1 MPSTPPAG
9 PGLTQLTTEAA
20 RPGLEDLDLQPTPI
34 VVSELLQ
41 PLSRLPAMFAAA
53 EPTISL
59 LVDRIVDRMRRGGR
73 LIIAGAGTS
82 GQLARNEAMECVPTF
97 GLEPGRVIAL
107 VAGGFDV
114 AGTAFD
120 SAEDDEHAARRDIDE
135 LGVGEP
141 DVLLGISA
149 SGRTPYVLEAL
160 AQAARLGADTLGL
173 TNNEATELAA
183 LCTHTLVLET
193 GPEVPAGSTRMAAGT
208 AQKVALN
215 TLTTGAMIKLG
226 RTFGSWMIDVATTNE
241 KLRHRAVRIIAES
254 TGHDL
259 ETAARADRDTGHDVA
274 AAIFMLRTGVDG
286 PTAVSHLAACNGRL
300 REALTRWPATPS

>member
-1 MPSTPPAG
+1 MSSTPPTER
-9 PGLTQLTTEAA
+9 GLTQLTTEAA
-20 RPGLEDLDLQPTPI
+20 RPGLEQLDLEPTAT
-34 VVSELLQ
+34 VVAELLQ

-53 EPTISL
+53 EPTIAL
-59 LVDRIVDRMRRGGR
+59 LVDRIVDRLRRGGR

-97 GLEPGRVIAL
+97 GLRPGRVVAL

-120 SAEDDEHAARRDIDE
+120 SAEDDEQAARRDVDD

-149 SGRTPYVLEAL
+149 SGRTPYVLAAL
-160 AQAARLGADTLGL
+160 ARAAGRGADTLGL
-173 TNNEATELAA
+173 TNNAGTALADR
-183 LCTHTLVLET
+183 CTHTLVLET
-193 GPEVPAGSTRMAAGT
+193 GAEVPAGSTRMAAGT

-241 KLRHRAVRIIAES
+241 KLRHRAIRIIAEA

-259 ETAARADRDTGHDVA
+259 ATAARADRDTDHDVA

-286 PTAVSHLAACNGRL
+286 GTAVSRLAACNGRL
-300 REALTRWPATPS
+300 RDALTRWSSA

>member
-1 MPSTPPAG
+1 MATTPSAG
-9 PGLTQLTTEAA
+9 HGLTQLTTEAA
-20 RPGLEDLDLQPTPI
+20 RPGLEQLDLAPTST

-41 PLSRLPAMFAAA
+41 PLSRLPAIFAAA
-53 EPTISL
+53 EPTMGVLI
-59 LVDRIVDRMRRGGR
+59 DRIVDRLRQGGR
-73 LIIAGAGTS
+73 LIITGAGTS

-97 GLEPGRVIAL
+97 GLEPGRVVAL

-114 AGTAFD
+114 AGAAFD
-120 SAEDDEHAARRDIDE
+120 SAEDDGEAARADIDD

-160 AQAARLGADTLGL
+160 ARAADRGADTLGL
-173 TNNEATELAA
+173 TNNRGTALET
-183 LCTHTLVLET
+183 LCTHALVLET

-208 AQKVALN
+208 AQKIALN

-241 KLRHRAVRIIAES
+241 KLRHRAVRIIAEA
-254 TGHDL
+254 TGQDL
-259 ETAARADRDTGHDVA
+259 ATAARADRDTGHDVA

-286 PTAVSHLAACNGRL
+286 ATAVSRLAACAGRL
-300 REALTRWPATPS
+300 REALTRWPAT

>member
-1 MPSTPPAG
+1 MSPTPPAG
-9 PGLTQLTTEAA
+9 HGLTQLTTEAA
-20 RPGLEDLDLQPTPI
+20 RPGLEELDLQPTAT

-53 EPTISL
+53 EPMITI
-59 LVDRIVDRMRRGGR
+59 LVDRIVDRLRRGGR
-73 LIIAGAGTS
+73 LIITGAGTS

-97 GLEPGRVIAL
+97 GLAPGRVIAL

-114 AGTAFD
+114 AGAAFD
-120 SAEDDEHAARRDIDE
+120 SAEDDEQAARRDIDE
-135 LGVGEP
+135 LGVDEP

-160 AQAARLGADTLGL
+160 AQAARRGADTLGL
-173 TNNEATELAA
+173 TNNEATALAA

-241 KLRHRAVRIIAES
+241 KLRHRAVRIVAEA

-259 ETAARADRDTGHDVA
+259 ATAARADEDTGHDVA
-274 AAIFMLRTGVDG
+274 AAIYLLRTGVDG
-286 PTAVSHLAACNGRL
+286 PTAVARLAACDGRL
-300 REALTRWPATPS
+300 REALTRWPPP